1 MFSNDTNMMKNGP
14 GWSGLV
20 FVYRLFAVLPVLSR
34 CLFSDSPEETD
45 GLGAGVLMVG
55 QPVLLLY

>member
-1 MFSNDTNMMKNGP
+1 MMDKAAAALFS
-14 GWSGLV
+14 
-20 FVYRLFAVLPVLSR
+20 VYRLFAVLLVLSR
-34 CLFSDSPEETD
+34 RLFSDSPEETD

>member
-20 FVYRLFAVLPVLSR
+20 FVYRLFAVLPVFVPRLLSH
-34 CLFSDSPEETD
+34 SSEETD
-45 GLGAGVLMVG
+45 GLGT
-55 QPVLLLY
+55 LYY